1 MIIKADRSLFAQMIL
16 VAENRKL
23 QISDVLCHPLGPL
36 PWALASDDGSIRKNN
51 KAALAN
57 ELKKSVTPADTI
69 PKPCARI
76 TDGMAVVQKLKGD
89 HKTFAEIADTIMSMT
104 LNEGH
109 DSEHIDVVFD
119 VYREESIKNAE
130 REKRGSST
138 GHEFRSIKAD
148 HRIHQWRKFLTSS
161 SNKTQ
166 LIQLLSEEWR
176 KERYRDKL
184 TGKKLFVTANNLC
197 FEISSGGSRI
207 REDLKSTQEEADTRM
222 LLHASHAANAGY
234 AL

>member
-1 MIIKADRSLFAQMIL
+1 MIIKADRALFAQMIL
-16 VAENRKL
+16 IAENRKL

-109 DSEHIDVVFD
+109 DSERIDVVFD

-138 GHEFRSIKAD
+138 GHEFRSIK
-148 HRIHQWRKFLTSS
+148 LT
-161 SNKTQ
+161 
-166 LIQLLSEEWR
+166 IG
-176 KERYRDKL
+176 Y
-184 TGKKLFVTANNLC
+184 
-197 FEISSGGSRI
+197 I
-207 REDLKSTQEEADTRM
+207 RG
-222 LLHASHAANAGY
+222 ASF
-234 AL
+234 